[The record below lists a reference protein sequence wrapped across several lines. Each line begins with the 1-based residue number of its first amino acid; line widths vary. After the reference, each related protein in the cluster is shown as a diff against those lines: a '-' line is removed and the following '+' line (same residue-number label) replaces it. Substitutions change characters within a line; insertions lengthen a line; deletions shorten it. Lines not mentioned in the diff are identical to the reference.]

1 MEKFKFL
8 KKNKISKIP
17 PTTGVYCFK
26 NKKILYVGKAVNILE
41 RVKNH
46 FQQSK
51 FKEDILLDKTEK
63 IGFIKTGSEIEALV
77 LEARLI
83 KKYQPKFNV
92 IWRDDK
98 NYFFVVRTNEDFPQI
113 FITHQIKNK
122 NNYIGPFV
130 DGKSLK
136 QTLKILRKIFPYR
149 SCKHLPKKPCL
160 WYQLSR
166 CPAPCILSSG
176 AGTQIPSAKA
186 KIKREVKTNIKS
198 IFEILKGRKNEVL
211 RNLKKE
217 MKTLSKNQD
226 FEKASSLRDKIFALE
241 RIISHSSVPIFEDI
255 ELEKKETIIKWAET
269 QKDLQKLFKTKK
281 SFSRIEAFDISNIQ
295 GQAATGSMVSFFKGE
310 ANKNSYRKFKMKIQ
324 GKPNDVAM
332 IKEVIGRRLNHKE
345 WPFPDLILVD
355 GGISQFNAAKSVIK
369 NRNILVASL
378 AKAENKL
385 FLKNGR
391 VVFLKNL
398 SRKIFNLTLQLRDEA
413 HRFAITYHK
422 KLRQIKTFN

>member
-8 KKNKISKIP
+8 EKNKISKIP
-17 PTTGVYCFK
+17 PLTGAYCFK
-26 NKKILYVGKAVNILE
+26 NKKILYIGKAVNIQE

-46 FQQSK
+46 FQQPG
-51 FKEDILLDKTEK
+51 FREDILLDKTK
-63 IGFIKTGSEIEALV
+63 KVGFIKTDSEIEALV
-77 LEARLI
+77 LEAKLI

-98 NYFFVVRTNEDFPQI
+98 NYFFVKRTNEDFPQV

-130 DGKSLK
+130 DGKALK

-160 WYQLSR
+160 WYQLDR

-176 AGTQIPSAKA
+176 AGSQIPSAKT
-186 KIKREVKTNIKS
+186 KIKREVKANVKI

-211 RNLKKE
+211 RKLKKE
-217 MKTLSKNQD
+217 MKAVSKNQD

-241 RIISHSSVPIFEDI
+241 RAISHSQIPIFEEI
-255 ELEKKETIIKWAET
+255 GHEKKDAIIKWAET
-269 QKDLQKLFKTKK
+269 QKNLQKLFKTKK

-295 GQAATGSMVSFFKGE
+295 GQEATGSMVSFFEGE
-310 ANKNSYRKFKMKIQ
+310 PNKNSYRKFKIKIQ

-345 WPFPDLILVD
+345 WPYPDLMLVD
-355 GGISQFNAAKSVIK
+355 GGISQFNAARSVIK
-369 NRNILVASL
+369 NKNILIAAIS
-378 AKAENKL
+378 KTENKL
-385 FLKNGR
+385 FIKKGK
-391 VVFLKNL
+391 VIFLKTL
-398 SRKIFNLTLQLRDEA
+398 SRKIFNLILQLRDEA
-413 HRFAITYHK
+413 HRFAIAYHK